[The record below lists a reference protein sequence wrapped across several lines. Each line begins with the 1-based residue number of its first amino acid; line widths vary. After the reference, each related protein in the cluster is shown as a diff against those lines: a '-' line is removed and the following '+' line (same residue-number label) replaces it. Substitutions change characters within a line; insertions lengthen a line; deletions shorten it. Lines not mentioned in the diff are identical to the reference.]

1 MSEDEGLIVEAVKE
15 TGISVSTDSSGLS
28 SFLSASGLPA
38 FSARACPRRSR
49 RVGAGFLQVSV
60 VTLKFVVC

>member
-15 TGISVSTDSSGLS
+15 RGISVSTDSSGLG
-28 SFLSASGLPA
+28 SFLSASGLPT

-49 RVGAGFLQVSV
+49 RVVAGFLQVSV
-60 VTLKFVVC
+60 VTLESVVC

>member
-1 MSEDEGLIVEAVKE
+1 MSDDEGLIVEDVKE
-15 TGISVSTDSSGLS
+15 KGISVSTDSSGLG

-49 RVGAGFLQVSV
+49 RVVAGFLQVSV
-60 VTLKFVVC
+60 VTSKSGVC